1 MPAIAKILIVF
12 ASMLLVARVRVPLG
26 LALVGGG
33 LLLSVWAGFGAGEVG
48 AQLLAALA
56 QADLWLLLV
65 ITVLIIEL
73 GRFMTEPENAE
84 LMIATVRRWGGR
96 HGAAFSMM
104 ALPAVIGLVP
114 MPGGALF
121 SAPFVKQAGDAIAG
135 RPDWKTAVNYWFRHV
150 WEYWWP
156 LYPGVIVAM
165 SLFEMIDTRHFL
177 AVQMPFTAIA
187 VAAGYGFLVRP
198 HLAELSAAGAAPR
211 RAGERGAVVLFLPLV
226 LVIVSVFVGP
236 WPLKTFFPGLE
247 LQIVKLLSVL
257 IGLVLA
263 MAVVLV
269 SAAGRGAGAGF
280 GRRMREAFNRKAV
293 GVLVTLV
300 GVLVFKAMLQSSGLL
315 PEAVEELS
323 AAGIP
328 PVLVVMT
335 LPFLAG
341 LVTGIAVG
349 FTGASF
355 PLVVGLLTTAGS
367 GLTPFATL
375 VLAFGFGYMG
385 MMVSPVHLCFLVTKE
400 YFSAG
405 FLPVYRL
412 LLPCV
417 LSILAF
423 CLASHAILSALGL

>member
-1 MPAIAKILIVF
+1 MPAIAKILIIF
-12 ASMLLVARVRVPLG
+12 ASMLCVARFRVPLG
-26 LALVGGG
+26 LALTGGG
-33 LLLSVWAGFGAGEVG
+33 VLLSAWAGFGLSEVG
-48 AQLLAALA
+48 AQLLAALG

-65 ITVLIIEL
+65 ITVLIIEI
-73 GRFMTEPENAE
+73 GRFMTEPENAA

-121 SAPFVKQAGDAIAG
+121 SAPFVKQAGDAVAG

-165 SLFEMIDTRHFL
+165 SLFDMIDTHRFM
-177 AVQMPFTAIA
+177 AVQMPFTA
-187 VAAGYGFLVRP
+187 VAFVAGYRFLVRP
-198 HLAELSAAGAAPR
+198 HLAQLAAPGR
-211 RAGERGAVVLFLPLV
+211 TAGRGDERGAVVLFLPLV
-226 LVIVSVFVGP
+226 LVIASVFIAP
-236 WPLKTFFPGLE
+236 WPLRRFFPGLE
-247 LQIVKLLSVL
+247 IQIVKLLSVL

-263 MAVVLV
+263 LAVVLV
-269 SAAGRGAGAGF
+269 AGAARGSSGGVG
-280 GRRMREAFNRKAV
+280 GRLRGAFNRSAF
-293 GVLVTLV
+293 GILGTLV
-300 GVLVFKAMLQSSGLL
+300 GVLVFKAMLQTSGLL
-315 PEAVEELS
+315 PVAVEELS

-328 PVLVVMT
+328 AVLVVMT

-385 MMVSPVHLCFLVTKE
+385 MMISPVHLCLLVTKE

-423 CLASHAILSALGL
+423 CLASYTVLSALGL